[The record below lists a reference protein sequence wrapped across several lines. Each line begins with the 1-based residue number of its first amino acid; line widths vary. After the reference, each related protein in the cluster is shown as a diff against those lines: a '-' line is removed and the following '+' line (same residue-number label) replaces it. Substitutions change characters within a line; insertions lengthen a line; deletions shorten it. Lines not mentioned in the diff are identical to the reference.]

1 MKRVTILDVANYAGV
16 SKSTVSQYLNKRF
29 DYMGAETKK
38 KIEKAIEELNYQPN
52 IVARS
57 LKVKSTKTIGVIVAN
72 ILHEFSTQ
80 IIRAIEDVCHELD
93 FHIIVCN
100 ADDNPVKEEKYINML
115 FAKQID
121 GLIVFPTSENID
133 LYDRLQNS
141 NFPIVFIDRRIPN
154 NHIDS
159 ILLDNEKAAAMAV
172 EEFIKHGYERIGIV
186 TTSAANNVTPRKE
199 RLKGFEKAILENNLP
214 LLPEYIKSVEVERIQ
229 MELKKMFNL
238 PEPPQ
243 ALLAGNDLT
252 LFELLKFVRKNNLSI
267 PKDIAVIAI
276 DDVSFA
282 DLYNPPLT
290 TIKQPTFEMGEK
302 AAELLFNKIN
312 KVEKDKTN
320 SIYRF
325 KPELIVRMSC

>member
-1 MKRVTILDVANYAGV
+1 MGV
-16 SKSTVSQYLNKRF
+16 
-29 DYMGAETKK
+29 ETKN

-100 ADDNPVKEEKYINML
+100 ADDNPIKEEKYINML

-141 NFPIVFIDRRIPN
+141 NFPIVFMDRRIPN
-154 NHIDS
+154 NNIDS

-172 EEFIKHGYERIGIV
+172 EEFIAHGYERIGII
-186 TTSAANNVTPRKE
+186 TTSAANNVTPRRE

-214 LLPEYIKSVEVERIQ
+214 LLPEYIKSVEVNHIQ
-229 MELKKMFNL
+229 LELEKMFDL
-238 PEPPQ
+238 AEPPQ

-252 LFELLKFVRKNNLSI
+252 LFEVLKFVRKNKLLI
-267 PKDIAVIAI
+267 PRDIAVIGI

-312 KVEKDKTN
+312 KVENDSPN

-325 KPELIVRMSC
+325 DPELIVRMSC

>member
-1 MKRVTILDVANYAGV
+1 
-16 SKSTVSQYLNKRF
+16 
-29 DYMGAETKK
+29 MGAETKK

-57 LKVKSTKTIGVIVAN
+57 LKVKTTKTIGVIVAN

>member
-1 MKRVTILDVANYAGV
+1 
-16 SKSTVSQYLNKRF
+16 
-29 DYMGAETKK
+29 MGAETKK

>member
-1 MKRVTILDVANYAGV
+1 MKRVTILDVANFAGV

-29 DYMGAETKK
+29 DYMGVETKK

-141 NFPIVFIDRRIPN
+141 KFPIVFMDRRIPSN
-154 NHIDS
+154 NIDS

-172 EEFIKHGYERIGIV
+172 EEFIRHGYERIGIV
-186 TTSAANNVTPRKE
+186 TTSAVNNVTPRKE
-199 RLKGFEKAILENNLP
+199 RLKGFEKVILENKLP
-214 LLPEYIKSVEVERIQ
+214 LLPEYIKSAEINQIQ
-229 MELKKMFNL
+229 IELEKMFNL
-238 PEPPQ
+238 AEPPQ

-252 LFELLKFVRKNNLSI
+252 LFEVLKFVRKNKLSI
-267 PKDIAVIAI
+267 PDDIAVIGI

-312 KVEKDKTN
+312 KVENDTTN

>member
-1 MKRVTILDVANYAGV
+1 
-16 SKSTVSQYLNKRF
+16 
-29 DYMGAETKK
+29 MGAETKK

-214 LLPEYIKSVEVERIQ
+214 LLPEYIISVEVERIQ